1 MTGGTI
7 EDIQRR
13 FLPPDFAPPGPLR
26 GRMNATVDHQ
36 PHQEILARSSFA
48 HVRRVVYEFDRSWTL
63 DQAIG
68 YLYSASLPLRQLLGD
83 RQTAFEQ
90 ASTDALP
97 TIDPNGQF
105 VEPVTLEVMA
115 ATRG

>member
-1 MTGGTI
+1 
-7 EDIQRR
+7 
-13 FLPPDFAPPGPLR
+13 
-26 GRMNATVDHQ
+26 
-36 PHQEILARSSFA
+36 
-48 HVRRVVYEFDRSWTL
+48 VVYEFDRSWTL

-90 ASTDALP
+90 ASTDALL